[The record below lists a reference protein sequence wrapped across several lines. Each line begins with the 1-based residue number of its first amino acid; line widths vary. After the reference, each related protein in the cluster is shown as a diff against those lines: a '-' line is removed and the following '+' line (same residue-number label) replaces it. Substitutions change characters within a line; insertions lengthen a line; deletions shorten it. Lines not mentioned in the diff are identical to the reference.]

1 MKDKI
6 LNGLNFVNQVS
17 GSVFAISLSV
27 ALTVVTFKACKYWLH
42 KFETNPTDKKVKIIL
57 CKKVDDSEENDNS
70 DEDSIVN

>member
-17 GSVFAISLSV
+17 GNIFAISLSV

-42 KFETNPTDKKVKIIL
+42 KFETNPDKKVKIIL